1 MNEKDDIN
9 DEIIEME
16 NIKEND
22 TIITQ
27 ENKPYNLSSTSND
40 IQNIF
45 KKIREKNKEIEFQ
58 KGFNDLSN
66 KEFKEIPF
74 NNEQDNNL
82 SIKNINLK
90 TIIEIIII
98 LLAFICFYF
107 SFIPISNYFIQL
119 NYFIF
124 PMDLF
129 SFILCTLSSLI
140 TAGIISFVII
150 RKMSEFYILL
160 MICYYIIIFFL
171 NHYKYIGN
179 SHFDQSLSV
188 FCIFISVL
196 IHSLCIFFIY
206 YFLLKNF
213 FLEGYINKKNFFIR
227 PFVSRWLSSE
237 KGIKKENS
245 LKENNQNILLNNRK
259 GNKIKLYLIIF
270 SFLSIQISNFLI
282 IKFKKEQIF
291 TCDNW
296 EIGINGTKINSGED
310 NCQIPKPKG
319 YCYMDY
325 FKGYFELSKNE
336 DKICSL
342 RDSTLEKENF
352 LKNINKKNKN
362 VNLKTTNIFAFP
374 LTNSDKKYSLQKLK
388 NFGRQVNKDI
398 YDFERNINRERKPE
412 AILDFS
418 ESNKYKGKYAELR
431 INVNFNKDLSE
442 ERKLLENENSLF
454 NNVFIINLQSTSRTH
469 FQRSFPKLSNFIK
482 SFMKYNP
489 LTDKKIEAFQFMKY
503 HSFSEYSENNILPMY
518 YGSSLKS
525 KKGTNHIKY
534 FKENGFITGHEI
546 DSCQKELSPIYNKK
560 KDKKEYEE
568 WDHENIA
575 YLCDGNSLEIEN
587 ELSDNGGASYFKER
601 CLYGNHV
608 SYYMINYAK
617 QFWEKYSENKKYF
630 RMGFNNGYEKTGYVI
645 SYLDEVLY
653 NFIFEFYDKRY
664 FDNTALFIVSD
675 HGNQKNRIYNILSNI
690 EYEMEKKMGIFILL
704 INGNSKKYEKNLLN
718 NQHIFLTPYDI
729 HDTLIHII
737 YGDNNDQLKNK
748 NSVEKKGNS
757 VLLEMMNEKDKKWK
771 KYDDWIDDNFCCCL
785 YNKKKY

>member
-27 ENKPYNLSSTSND
+27 ENKPYNLASTSND

-45 KKIREKNKEIEFQ
+45 KKIREKNKEIEFH
-58 KGFNDLSN
+58 KGFDDLSN
-66 KEFKEIPF
+66 KEFKEILI
-74 NNEQDNNL
+74 NNEQDNNF
-82 SIKNINLK
+82 SIKNINIK

-98 LLAFICFYF
+98 LLAFIFFYF

-129 SFILCTLSSLI
+129 SFILCTLSSLL

-179 SHFDQSLSV
+179 SHFDRSLSV
-188 FCIFISVL
+188 FCVFISVL

-213 FLEGYINKKNFFIR
+213 FLEGCVDKKNFFIR
-227 PFVSRWLSSE
+227 PFVSRWVSSE
-237 KGIKKENS
+237 KGIKTQNS

-296 EIGINGTKINSGED
+296 ELGINGTKINLGED

-319 YCYMDY
+319 YCYIDY

-342 RDSTLEKENF
+342 RKPTLEKENF

-362 VNLKTTNIFAFP
+362 LNLKTTNIFAFP
-374 LTNSDKKYSLQKLK
+374 LTNSDKKYSLKKLK
-388 NFGRQVNKDI
+388 NLGSQVNKDI
-398 YDFERNINRERKPE
+398 YDFERNINRGRNPE
-412 AILDFS
+412 AVLDFS

-454 NNVFIINLQSTSRTH
+454 KNVFIINLQSTSRIH
-469 FQRSFPKLSNFIK
+469 FQRTFPKLSNFIK

-489 LTDKKIEAFQFMKY
+489 LKEKKIEAFQFMKY

-575 YLCDGNSLEIEN
+575 YLCDGNSFEIEN
-587 ELSDNGGASYFKER
+587 EISDNRGDSYFKER
-601 CLYGNHV
+601 CLYGNPV

-645 SYLDEVLY
+645 SYLDEVLF
-653 NFIFEFYDKRY
+653 NFFFEFYDKKY

-704 INGNSKKYEKNLLN
+704 LNGDSKNYEKNLLN

-737 YGDNNDQLKNK
+737 YGDNNDKLKNK

-757 VLLEMMNEKDKKWK
+757 VLLEMMNEKDRKWK
-771 KYDDWIDDNFCCCL
+771 KYDDWIDEDFCCCL
-785 YNKKKY
+785 